1 MRESA
6 MSKRFICVLMVV
18 CLFLTGSISV
28 MAVGEAPA
36 KKMVLSKQEG
46 TVAVYGNSRPQ
57 KARDN
62 MEILNGYHV
71 VTGLSSYAWIQL
83 DDTKLVKQD
92 ALSKTVILQ
101 DGNNFAVD
109 ILSGSVFLDIAE
121 QLEEDTYLTIRT
133 PDAIVGIVGAS
144 GTSTEIR
151 IQNGKTQI
159 LCLEGKVQG
168 FAVDSESGEYMPI
181 DVLSGKIVS
190 VDNDEAGLD
199 IEAAS
204 VTMQDVS
211 GFTKVQLAQDS
222 LLNARIVNAIGENAI
237 VSIEEATASL
247 QQDTIRQLT
256 EIESI
261 ASSDNMDKQS
271 AINAILGIDMSEKA
285 LSGVVPTSKPSEPK
299 TEESSDNEVKH
310 IHEWVYV
317 ETVEEPTC
325 TEDGTATYKCK
336 TCLETKIDTFGAL
349 GHSVESIEKTRVV
362 EGAETYYCTE
372 IIIADFGT
380 CSRCHV
386 EVEVS
391 RRQKYDSHSLGENP
405 AREVPETCTENKLVT
420 YECDNRLERE
430 YQCTYFDR
438 REVEGTARGH
448 VWSDNIVGS
457 DGSYSPSYY
466 CDVRKC
472 NRCEEKREIRHNP
485 GDGFNPD
492 ETYDSKH
499 PVIFCQNEGCNKV
512 AKYVQNETG
521 LYQFSGKWVDLEE

>member
-18 CLFLTGSISV
+18 CLFLAGSISV

-101 DGNNFAVD
+101 DGNNYAVD

-168 FAVDSESGEYMPI
+168 FAVDSESGEYTPI

-199 IEAAS
+199 IEVAS

-285 LSGVVPTSKPSEPK
+285 LSGVVPTSKPSEP
-299 TEESSDNEVKH
+299 EVKH

-325 TEDGTATYKCK
+325 TEDGTANYKCK

-349 GHSVESIEKTRVV
+349 GHSVESITDTRVV
-362 EGAETYYCTE
+362 EGAEAYNCTD
-372 IIIADFGT
+372 IIIADFGICT
-380 CSRCHV
+380 RCDV

-391 RRQKYDSHSLGENP
+391 RRREYDSHSL
-405 AREVPETCTENKLVT
+405 RETSDRVFPTCTANEQVI
-420 YECDNRLERE
+420 YECDNELVDGSRL
-430 YQCTYFDR
+430 CTY
-438 REVEGTARGH
+438 RETRVMEGTALG
-448 VWSDNIVGS
+448 
-457 DGSYSPSYY
+457 
-466 CDVRKC
+466 
-472 NRCEEKREIRHNP
+472 HNP
-485 GDGFNPD
+485 GDGFSPD
-492 ETYDSKH
+492 ETYYPDP
-499 PVIFCQNEGCNKV
+499 PVIRCQNYGCNKV
-512 AKYVQNETG
+512 AEYVLNDETG
-521 LYQFSGKWVDLEE
+521 LYQFSGKWVDPEE